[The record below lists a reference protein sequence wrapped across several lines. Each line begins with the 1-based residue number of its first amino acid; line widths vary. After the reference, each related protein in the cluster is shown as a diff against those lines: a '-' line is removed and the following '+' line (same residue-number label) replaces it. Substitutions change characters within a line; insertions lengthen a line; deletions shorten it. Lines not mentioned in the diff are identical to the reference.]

1 MQLSTYMNILLAEK
15 FKKHMLAELLSV
27 DCSMHSTCIAE
38 TQRLNT
44 LGSFAAN
51 DILSYLQYTYYP

>member
-1 MQLSTYMNILLAEK
+1 MNILLAEK

-38 TQRLNT
+38 TKQT
-44 LGSFAAN
+44 LWEV
-51 DILSYLQYTYYP
+51 LLQMIYYHIFNIPIIHKVKKM